1 VSEGGLPPITPAA
14 YPPGPFEWAAAA
26 RTLAG
31 EDESGDLAFFAAR
44 RDGVLAAVVDGLG
57 HGDEAAVA
65 ARLAVETIEAHAEDD
80 LAELIRRCHDALR
93 RTRGAVVALVVARDG
108 GTINW
113 TGVGNVEAVVV
124 RGAASGRTKR
134 EHALLLGGVIGM
146 QIPNVRPS
154 TTTLSPGDEIILAT
168 DGIRQ
173 SFIDDLVVGPPQRT
187 ADDILQRYASGRDD
201 ALVLVGRY
209 RGGAS

>member
-1 VSEGGLPPITPAA
+1 VGETPGSRAA
-14 YPPGPFEWAAAA
+14 VAYDWGVAAQ
-26 RTLAG
+26 THAG
-31 EDESGDLAFFAAR
+31 EDQSGDRCVIVQR

-65 ARLAVETIEAHAEDD
+65 ARLAVATIEAHAEDD

-108 GTINW
+108 GTITW

-134 EHALLLGGVIGM
+134 EHALLLGGVLGM

-154 TTTLSPGDEIILAT
+154 TTTLSPGDEVILAT

>member
-1 VSEGGLPPITPAA
+1 MGDPPHPRRMVAYDWGIAEQTHEGEA
-14 YPPGPFEWAAAA
+14 
-26 RTLAG
+26 
-31 EDESGDLAFFAAR
+31 ESGDRFVLAPR
-44 RDGVLAAVVDGLG
+44 RDGVLVAVIDGLG

-65 ARLAVETIEAHAEDD
+65 ARCAVETIEANAEED
-80 LAELIRRCHDALR
+80 LAELIRLCHAALQ
-93 RTRGAVVALVVARDG
+93 RTRGAVIALVVARHG
-108 GTINW
+108 GTITW

-134 EHALLLGGVIGM
+134 EHALLLGGVLGM
-146 QIPNVRPS
+146 QIPSVRPGS
-154 TTTLSPGDEIILAT
+154 TTLSPGDEIILAT
-168 DGIRQ
+168 DGIRR

-187 ADDILQRYASGRDD
+187 AEDILNRYASGRDD